1 MSSSPQRG
9 RWPLESHPV
18 PGPRVDSKTARIPSR
33 GKGQYD
39 PMLRITST
47 RCSSRLI
54 AAPARPKKPTDRRHQ
69 LVQCVAGEIFGL
81 GAFSES
87 YFKRINGRVTL
98 DDIRKDYCQ
107 RYGDGYVTK
116 FKARLDTKSKTH
128 LAAHRRDVRS
138 SYSNLIVW
146 RNAFAHEGTV
156 PATVTYAEVVQAY
169 QDGKEVI
176 HSLAASMVR

>member
-1 MSSSPQRG
+1 MPYVDHFRHADEVIAHLDTIVPALPN
-9 RWPLESHPV
+9 PLL
-18 PGPRVDSKTARIPSR
+18 KTKYA
-33 GKGQYD
+33 GFV
-39 PMLRITST
+39 T
-47 RCSSRLI
+47 I
-54 AAPARPKKPTDRRHQ
+54 AAVTVYELAIK
-69 LVQCVAGEIFGL
+69 EIFCEFGRRKHKVL

-98 DDIRKDYCQ
+98 DDIRKDYCM
-107 RYGDGYVTK
+107 RYGDAYVTK
-116 FKARLDTKSKTH
+116 FKARLDAKSKTH
-128 LAAHRRDVRS
+128 LAAHRRDVKS

-156 PATVTYAEVVQAY
+156 PATVTYSEVVQAY

>member
-1 MSSSPQRG
+1 MPYIDHFRHADG
-9 RWPLESHPV
+9 VIAHLDTIVPALPDPL
-18 PGPRVDSKTARIPSR
+18 
-33 GKGQYD
+33 
-39 PMLRITST
+39 LRTKYAGFVT
-47 RCSSRLI
+47 V
-54 AAPARPKKPTDRRHQ
+54 AAVTVYELAIK
-69 LVQCVAGEIFGL
+69 EIFCEFGRRKHKVL

-107 RYGDGYVTK
+107 RYGDTYVTK
-116 FKARLDTKSKTH
+116 FKKKLDEASAAH
-128 LAAHRRDVRS
+128 LAAHRRDLRS

-156 PATVTYAEVVQAY
+156 PPTVTYPEVVQAY

-176 HSLAASMVR
+176 HSLASSMVR